1 MVVGAIKTL
10 IIGSGGMLG
19 SDLCKVFPDAVKL
32 AHRELDITNR
42 EQVLKSIQ
50 GIKPDVVHK
59 CGCLY

>member
-1 MVVGAIKTL
+1 VGAIKTL

-42 EQVLKSIQ
+42 EQVSGVYSKDKNQIL
-50 GIKPDVVHK
+50 
-59 CGCLY
+59 